1 MYHSRNCRCLEQQN
15 PPASIP
21 VLNHALDLPPHGQE
35 HQDQPVHHQNRPE
48 DGQVEDLAP
57 AAGESNADGAG
68 GRVPEL
74 ELGETA
80 HERLELFVA
89 LGGERRG
96 ACGHAVLHVGVR
108 FEGRVEFGR
117 DEGEEEVEEV
127 NSEGVSDCVR
137 CWLVLVVLMS
147 FVRYA
152 QARCGLSVLD
162 VPIYHPCANTIRRPK
177 RMKTVAVAI
186 QRYVVYGVDLSK

>member
-1 MYHSRNCRCLEQQN
+1 M
-15 PPASIP
+15 
-21 VLNHALDLPPHGQE
+21 
-35 HQDQPVHHQNRPE
+35 
-48 DGQVEDLAP
+48 
-57 AAGESNADGAG
+57 
-68 GRVPEL
+68 PEL

-89 LGGERRG
+89 LGGQRRG
-96 ACGHAVLHVGVR
+96 ACGHAVLHVSVR

-127 NSEGVSDCVR
+127 DSEGVGDCVR
-137 CWLVLVVLMS
+137 CWLVSVVLI
-147 FVRYA
+147 FCIRYA
-152 QARCGLSVLD
+152 QARCGFSALD
-162 VPIYHPCANTIRRPK
+162 VPIYHPCANTIRRAK